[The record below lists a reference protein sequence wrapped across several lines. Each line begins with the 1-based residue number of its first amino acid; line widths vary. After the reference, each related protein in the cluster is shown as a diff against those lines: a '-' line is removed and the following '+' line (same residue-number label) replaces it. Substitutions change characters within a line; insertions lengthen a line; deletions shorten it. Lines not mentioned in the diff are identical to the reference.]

1 MHTASAVALADERL
15 AAFRTEIDAPGIAY
29 GLVKDG
35 ELVHA
40 AGTGEVVLGSGRV
53 PALDDVFRIASMTKS
68 FTASAVLLLRD
79 RGALRLDD
87 PLSDHLL
94 WTGGLRA
101 EGGGP
106 DITLR
111 DLLSMNAGFPTDDP
125 WGDRHESLGIEDFD
139 ALVANGI
146 SFARPPRTGYEYS
159 NLGYA
164 LLGRVVTVVSGT
176 DYREFVA
183 SELLAPLGMT
193 ATRYDAREV
202 PADRLV
208 QGYHP
213 VEAGL
218 VPEPLSV
225 PGAFSAMGGLHSS
238 VRDVARWVGG
248 FQGSWTGDVDHP
260 LSLWSRREMQEQH
273 SYVAAAAVP
282 ATGDVPERVVSA
294 SYGFGLVAEDDRRLG
309 RFVSHSGGYP
319 GFGSHMR
326 WHPRSGWG
334 VVVLGNRTYTPAHR
348 VGSVLL
354 AEIVE
359 AHRAE
364 HPVDVATTLWPRT
377 RAAMDVV
384 ESLATAWDDALADA
398 WFAPNVDL
406 DRPRAERRAAVDG
419 VRARIGAFAR
429 ADRAWES
436 SSPAHVRWWLTG
448 DEGTAY
454 AEVLLTPDRVP
465 LIQSLTVSTDP
476 VPDSTWD

>member
-1 MHTASAVALADERL
+1 MQTASAAALADERL
-15 AAFRTEIDAPGIAY
+15 AAFRAEINAPGIAY
-29 GLVKDG
+29 GLVRDG

-53 PALDDVFRIASMTKS
+53 PGPDDVFRIASMTKS
-68 FTASAVLLLRD
+68 FTASAILLLRD

-87 PLSDHLL
+87 PVSLHLP
-94 WTGGLRA
+94 WTAALRP
-101 EGGGP
+101 EGGGA

-125 WGDRHESLGIEDFD
+125 WGDRHESLGLEDFD
-139 ALVANGI
+139 ALVAQGI

-176 DYREFVA
+176 DYREFVS

-193 ATRYDAREV
+193 ATCYDARDV
-202 PADRLV
+202 PPERLV

-213 VEAGL
+213 VDAGV

-238 VRDVARWVGG
+238 IRDLTRWVGA
-248 FQGSWTGDVDHP
+248 FQGSWTGDVVHP
-260 LSLWSRREMQEQH
+260 LSRWSLREMQEQH
-273 SYVAAAAVP
+273 SFVAAAAVP

-326 WHPRSGWG
+326 WHPESGWG
-334 VVVLGNRTYTPAHR
+334 VLVLGNRTYTPAHR
-348 VGSVLL
+348 VSSVLL

-359 AHRAE
+359 AHRTE
-364 HPVDVATTLWPRT
+364 HPTDVAATLWPRT
-377 RAAMDVV
+377 RAVMDVV
-384 ESLATAWDDALADA
+384 ESLAAAWDDALAER

-406 DRPRAERRAAVDG
+406 DRPRAERRAALESVP
-419 VRARIGAFAR
+419 ARIGALRR
-429 ADRAWES
+429 AGRAWES
-436 SSPAHVRWWLTG
+436 SSPAHVRWWLEG
-448 DEGTAY
+448 GEGTAY
-454 AEVLLTPDRVP
+454 AEVLLSPDRVP
-465 LIQSLTVSTDP
+465 LIQSLTLSTDP